1 MQSIWSIIHE
11 CDDDN
16 GNPTCWTQ
24 EINHDLYGQFVWIIQ
39 HSDNEYV
46 VEVMPD
52 DTNSIPLATCKS
64 LSSAKRWVAINIG

>member
-24 EINHDLYGQFVWIIQ
+24 EINHDLYGQYVWISKY
-39 HSDNEYV
+39 SDDEYI

-52 DTNSIPLATCKS
+52 TDPIPLTTCKS
-64 LSSAKRWVAINIG
+64 LTSAKRWVAVNID